1 MTQHARPH
9 LQTHTRSKNHS
20 AVAGAAYRLGLRL
33 VDERTGI
40 CHDFRKR
47 KVGEEIVRALTV
59 APAGAP
65 SWATNPAQLW
75 NRVERAEKRKDAQVA
90 RDYRIPIPLGL
101 TDDQA
106 GNLAEEMARFIANE
120 LHTPVSIGLHRDAD
134 RDVLGEVKPDD
145 KQGFHAHLYF
155 PTRSLAEVAGGVDED
170 GSAEGGAAATPKV
183 KWGPAAA
190 ILMDDGEP
198 SGFGLKFAM
207 HSSKQGVREFV
218 ESLNTKWADL
228 ANQYTGV
235 VGLTADYDHRSY
247 KRMGLNLTPQ
257 PTMGRAVAAM
267 ERQGVSTVKGDRL
280 KEALAMAEVY
290 TKVHAAELKV
300 QHAQAVS
307 DRAREGAKTN
317 VQVTTGPTLTTFA
330 NVLPRLEQR
339 RQKGIPVAKGALG
352 SMTARFHAASSKHM
366 TRSEREALERA
377 LFWVHLLERILATVS
392 AMQVEADQ
400 LTKKRMQA
408 KAELLTAQFNIE
420 QSREH
425 RGLAAR
431 KLQEWEKSHAWR
443 LKVNKLA
450 GQGSTAEHQQLRSRV
465 KVFNDQ
471 VQSMKKNIRFYQQES
486 DAASNELNAL
496 TVKQIEVEAKFQKRL
511 RNLRDLGPDFEPRML
526 AAASVEQR
534 QLLVAQ
540 MKKSDGGNVDDT
552 ILTDEPTG
560 LDVERK
566 STLKM

>member
-1 MTQHARPH
+1 MSQHARPH

-33 VDERTGI
+33 LDERTGI

-47 KVGEEIVRALTV
+47 KVGEEVVRALTV
-59 APAGAP
+59 APSGAP

-101 TDDQA
+101 TDAQA
-106 GNLAEEMARFIANE
+106 GDLAEEMARFIANE

-155 PTRSLAEVAGGVDED
+155 PTRSLAEVAD
-170 GSAEGGAAATPKV
+170 GEEGEGGS
-183 KWGPAAA
+183 
-190 ILMDDGEP
+190 ES
-198 SGFGLKFAM
+198 SGFGAKFAM
-207 HSSKQGVREFV
+207 HLSKQGVREFV

-228 ANQYTGV
+228 ANQYTSS

-290 TKVHAAELKV
+290 QKVHAAELKV
-300 QHAQAVS
+300 QHVQAIS
-307 DRAREGAKTN
+307 DRARESARTTVQATTAPTPTGIAK
-317 VQVTTGPTLTTFA
+317 
-330 NVLPRLEQR
+330 VLPRLEQR
-339 RQKGIPVAKGALG
+339 RQKGTPVAKGALG

-366 TRSEREALERA
+366 TQSEREALERA

-400 LTKKRMQA
+400 LTKKRTQA
-408 KAELLTAQFNIE
+408 KAELLTAQFNADGA
-420 QSREH
+420 
-425 RGLAAR
+425 RGQRGQAAK

-443 LKVNKLA
+443 LKATKLA
-450 GQGSTAEHQQLRSRV
+450 GQDSTAEHQQLRS
-465 KVFNDQ
+465 KVRLFDDQ
-471 VQSMKKNIRFYQQES
+471 VRAFKKNIRFHQQES
-486 DAASNELNAL
+486 DVACDELNAL
-496 TVKQIEVEAKFQKRL
+496 TVKQIEQEARLQKAL
-511 RNLRDLGPDFEPRML
+511 RNLRELGPDFEPRML
-526 AAASVEQR
+526 AAASPEQKA
-534 QLLVAQ
+534 LVVAQ
-540 MKKSDGGNVDDT
+540 MRKVGEVEADQG
-552 ILTDEPTG
+552 ILPDERVE
-560 LDVERK
+560 LDVQRPR
-566 STLKM
+566 TLKN

>member
-1 MTQHARPH
+1 MSQHTRPH

-33 VDERTGI
+33 IDERTGI

-59 APAGAP
+59 APPGAP
-65 SWATNPAQLW
+65 AWATNPAQLW

-155 PTRSLAEVAGGVDED
+155 PTRSLVEVDGAVDED
-170 GSAEGGAAATPKV
+170 GSAGDGAIATPKV
-183 KWGPAAA
+183 KSGLAVATPK
-190 ILMDDGEP
+190 DEGEP
-198 SGFGLKFAM
+198 SDFGAKFAM
-207 HSSKQGVREFV
+207 HASKQGVREFV

-267 ERQGVSTVKGDRL
+267 ERQGISTVKGDRL

-300 QHAQAVS
+300 QHVQAVS
-307 DRAREGAKTN
+307 DRTRESAKST
-317 VQVTTGPTLTTFA
+317 VQATTAPTSTGIA
-330 NVLPRLEQR
+330 KVLPRLEHR
-339 RQKGIPVAKGALG
+339 RQKGIPVAKSALG
-352 SMTARFHAASSKHM
+352 SMAARFHAASSKHM
-366 TRSEREALERA
+366 TQSEREALERA
-377 LFWVHLLERILATVS
+377 LFWAHLFERILAIVS
-392 AMQVEADQ
+392 AMQVEADR

-408 KAELLTAQFNIE
+408 KAELLTAEYNIE

-425 RGLAAR
+425 RALAHANLR
-431 KLQEWEKSHAWR
+431 KWERANSFKLKVAKITGQSGSSDHQKLQSKVR
-443 LKVNKLA
+443 L
-450 GQGSTAEHQQLRSRV
+450 
-465 KVFNDQ
+465 FDDQ
-471 VQSMKKNIRFYQQES
+471 VQSFKKDVRLHQKES

-496 TVKQIEVEAKFQKRL
+496 TVKQIEQEAKLQKA
-511 RNLRDLGPDFEPRML
+511 LGNIRSLAPDFEARML
-526 AAASVEQR
+526 AAASPEQKA
-534 QLLVAQ
+534 LLVAQ
-540 MKKSDGGNVDDT
+540 MKKAEGGKPDQGMASND
-552 ILTDEPTG
+552 PAAS
-560 LDVERK
+560 DVERK